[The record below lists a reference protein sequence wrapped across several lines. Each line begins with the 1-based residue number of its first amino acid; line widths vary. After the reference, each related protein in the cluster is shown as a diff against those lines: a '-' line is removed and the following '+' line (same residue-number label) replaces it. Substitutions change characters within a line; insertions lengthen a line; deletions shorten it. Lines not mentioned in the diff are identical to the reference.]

1 VNLRITASIVLETNS
16 TAYRDLLQRVVVPR
30 YEVADGVL
38 SVFVVTRYLVAYVE
52 LDILSFWDSE
62 QAMAQFASAEA
73 LTTGVGSD
81 LGVIHLDERTYT
93 VAWARTLHNRNTADG
108 TTGEFPKVDGS

>member
-1 VNLRITASIVLETNS
+1 VNLRITSSIVLETNS
-16 TAYRDLLQRVVVPR
+16 TAYRDLVQQVVVPR
-30 YEVADGVL
+30 YEVADGLL
-38 SVFVVTRYLVAYVE
+38 SVFVVTRHLVAYVE
-52 LDILSFWDSE
+52 LDILSLWDSQ

-93 VAWARTLHNRNTADG
+93 VAWARTLQNGESADETA
-108 TTGEFPKVDGS
+108 GEF